1 VGTRNTR
8 RPKYIFGESQLILI
22 AHRGNISG
30 PNPETENTISQL
42 LYAIKMGFD
51 VEVDVWVVEGK
62 MYFGHDEPKHLV
74 SSEDFYKVCNHAWF
88 HCKNLE
94 SLNHFIKYFPTYNY
108 FWHQLDDFT
117 LTSNNKVWTYPGME
131 VGPNSI
137 IVDLE
142 ATDIRNYNNIYGICS
157 DKVLLLKTS

>member
-1 VGTRNTR
+1 MGTRNTR

-30 PNPETENTISQL
+30 PNPETENTVDQL
-42 LYAIKMGFD
+42 TSAINLGFN
-51 VEVDVWVVEGK
+51 VEVDIWGIDGK
-62 MYFGHDEPKHLV
+62 LYLGHDEPKHLL
-74 SSEDFYKVCNHAWF
+74 SPEDFYKISNHSWF

-94 SLNHFIKYFPTYNY
+94 ALNHFIKYFPTYNY